1 MPVHVLEDLK
11 LLNLELLKY
20 QFLLNSSQ
28 QRSVHLSV
36 YVQIVN
42 ILGFANHRVSITI
55 QLAPPMQENS
65 HTWYVNEC
73 FSEALFTKTVWGEGR
88 SLSVSYQFQKHH
100 LQNPPKKLPVGMFDE
115 TDKLILK
122 LTWKGKQLRRAK
134 TTLKNDNDGDLPLF
148 HFKSYYEAA
157 VIKPT

>member
-73 FSEALFTKTVWGEGR
+73 HDSALVK
-88 SLSVSYQFQKHH
+88 LCLLKQFEEKAVVCQFLINFKSTTSKI
-100 LQNPPKKLPVGMFDE
+100 PPKNFQWACLM
-115 TDKLILK
+115 K
-122 LTWKGKQLRRAK
+122 LT
-134 TTLKNDNDGDLPLF
+134 
-148 HFKSYYEAA
+148 S
-157 VIKPT
+157 